1 MTELFTP
8 ENLAALAAI
17 VGLEV
22 ALGIDNLI
30 FLSILCEKLPKEQ
43 QAGARKIGLLL
54 AMFARLGLLSAVGW
68 LVGLKNELF
77 HLFGKGFTGKDLIL
91 LGGGLFLL
99 YKASKEIYE
108 RVDHQH
114 APGEASVRK
123 GSASYAGVMA
133 QVVLMDLVFSIDS
146 VLTAVGM
153 TKSMWIMY
161 AGVIISV
168 VVMVAS
174 AGWIARVLE
183 KHPSLKILAISFLML
198 IGVVLM
204 AEGWDHEHAIPKG
217 YIYTAMG
224 FSIAVELLN
233 IWTGGR
239 KDKAAKAAAH

>member
-1 MTELFTP
+1 
-8 ENLAALAAI
+8 
-17 VGLEV
+17 VGL
-22 ALGIDNLI
+22 I
-30 FLSILCEKLPKEQ
+30 
-43 QAGARKIGLLL
+43 L
-54 AMFARLGLLSAVGW
+54 AMLARLGLLGMVGW
-68 LVGLKNELF
+68 LVSLKQELF
-77 HLFGKGFTGKDLIL
+77 QLFGKGFTGKDLIL
-91 LGGGLFLL
+91 LGGGLFLM

-108 RVDHQH
+108 RVEHHH
-114 APGEASVRK
+114 APGEATVRA
-123 GSASYAGVMA
+123 GRTASYAAVMA

-153 TKSMWIMY
+153 TKNLGIMY

-183 KHPSLKILAISFLML
+183 QHPSLKILAISFLML

-204 AEGWDHEHAIPKG
+204 AEGWDHDHAIPKG

-239 KDKAAKAAAH
+239 KAKAAGG